1 MLGQMERFNMKTFH
15 GLLAVSL
22 ASLAVMGCG
31 SGKDTTEEPVVQP
44 TAEATTPSLG
54 TANGE
59 TIDDVDVKMN
69 PNMQH
74 SAEEMT
80 GAEEIKEQRPETE

>member
-1 MLGQMERFNMKTFH
+1 MKKLHAT
-15 GLLAVSL
+15 LALSL
-22 ASLAVMGCG
+22 ASLAVVGCG
-31 SGKDTTEEPVVQP
+31 TGDPTPDQP
-44 TAEATTPSLG
+44 TAEPSADPSPPSLG

-59 TIDDVDVKMN
+59 DIEDVDVKMN

-80 GAEEIKEQRPETE
+80 GEEELKELRPEPTPN

>member
-1 MLGQMERFNMKTFH
+1 MKKLHTI
-15 GLLAVSL
+15 LALSL

-31 SGKDTTEEPVVQP
+31 TGDTTPDEPA
-44 TAEATTPSLG
+44 AEPSADPSQPSLG
-54 TANGE
+54 TADGE
-59 TIDDVDVKMN
+59 DVDDVDVKMN

-80 GAEEIKEQRPETE
+80 GEEELKELRPEPTPN